1 MRVIS
6 TGKKDILRILAM
18 TSTHGSQY
26 TQSLYV
32 LRRETENGVLLCNT
46 LTGELVLLSPEE
58 KEAFD
63 RLPGSPASVLAE
75 LMGHRFVVPRDCDE
89 GRAAEQ
95 LRALMLK
102 RREAKGIITHYN
114 ILPTTYCNARCF
126 YCFESGIRQTHMS
139 QETADKLV
147 AFIAAHHGNKMVKLS
162 WFGGE
167 PLLGRQM
174 NDRICRELGR
184 LDIPYVSDMTSNGYL
199 FDDDLVRQAREVW
212 KLERIQVT
220 LDGTREIYNR
230 IKAYVSPGEDPYL
243 RVLRNIGLLT
253 EAGVHVDIRLNMD
266 IHNTEDLARLID
278 ELAERFTERE
288 RLFVYVRQLNEG
300 DGFDPIRHSREELE
314 QLKQQL
320 IELQERLELKGW
332 PQYKDSRLPCLRTN
346 TCMADDPQCI
356 QCTPD
361 GIFSKCEDKI
371 YEHTVGTVE
380 SGITD
385 REQVRWWQQRVSYPG
400 CAECP
405 LYPSCIRLLKNCPV
419 KREKCTDYDLEHR
432 IACYLDLMLE
442 KYEVWKRGECHDGE
456 SSLPDE
462 GGRPDC

>member
-1 MRVIS
+1 MRVIV
-6 TGKKDILRILAM
+6 TGKKDILRLLPGTGRQDRVYMKSLFIL
-18 TSTHGSQY
+18 
-26 TQSLYV
+26 
-32 LRRETENGVLLCNT
+32 RKETEEGTVLCNT
-46 LTGELVLLSPEE
+46 LTGELVLLSPQE

-63 RLPGSPASVLAE
+63 RLPGRPVSALAE
-75 LMGHRFVVPRDCDE
+75 LIGHRFAVPLDCDE
-89 GRAAEQ
+89 VRAAEQ

-102 RREAKGIITHYN
+102 RCEAKGIITHYN

-126 YCFESGIRQTHMS
+126 YCFESGIRQTQMTP
-139 QETADKLV
+139 ETADKL
-147 AFIAAHHGNKMVKLS
+147 AEFIAVHHGNAKVKLS

-167 PLLGRQM
+167 PLLGRQLI
-174 NDRICRELGR
+174 DRICHGLDR
-184 LDIPYVSDMTSNGYL
+184 LDIAYMSDMTSNGYL
-199 FDDDLVRQAREVW
+199 FDADLVRHAREVW
-212 KLERIQVT
+212 KLKQIQIT

-230 IKAYVSPGEDPYL
+230 IKSYVSPGEDPYL
-243 RVLRNIGLLT
+243 RVLRNIGLLS

-266 IHNTEDLARLID
+266 SHNADDLDRLID
-278 ELAERFTERE
+278 ELAERYRERD

-300 DGFDPIRHSREELE
+300 DGFDPIRHSREDLE
-314 QLKQQL
+314 RLKRQL
-320 IELQERLELKGW
+320 ISLKEKLGSRGW
-332 PQYKDSRLPCLRTN
+332 PQNKDDRLPCLRTN
-346 TCMADDPQCI
+346 SCMADDPQSV

-361 GIFSKCEDKI
+361 GIFGKCEDRI
-371 YEHTVGTVE
+371 FEHTVGTVE
-380 SGITD
+380 TGITD
-385 REQVRWWQQRVSYPG
+385 REQVRWWQQRVSHPG